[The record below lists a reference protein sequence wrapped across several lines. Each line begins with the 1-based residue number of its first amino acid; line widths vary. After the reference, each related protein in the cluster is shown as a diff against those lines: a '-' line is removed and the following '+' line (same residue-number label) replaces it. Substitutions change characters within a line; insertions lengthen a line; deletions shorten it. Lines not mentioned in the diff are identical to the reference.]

1 MKALPAS
8 PNLEANRDRY
18 GGGDECCI
26 VCGKPAPTTQ
36 AVVHVWWGSH
46 LVTETEAATLD
57 PSGDTGFYP
66 IGADCARRYLSAEDS
81 QAYVQHR

>member
-26 VCGKPAPTTQ
+26 
-36 AVVHVWWGSH
+36 VWWGSH

-81 QAYVQHR
+81 QAYVQYR